1 MASYIRDGALCLQA
15 AHITCPPLSCHRP
28 MSFGTLTVIVLVNV
42 VVTIGLWWEVT
53 RRPAQP
59 KIKKKFVKRLLQS
72 APITPQHQPPKK
84 IGGNFESEVS
94 KEDRVFFAEFADFAA
109 VVNRWLA
116 NEHVGSH
123 WRLQELPETELRL
136 HGVFD
141 YGPTFGRSYAVFYNQ
156 VRVGELEVDPFRY
169 SADEPNVTTHIHL
182 NYVRLLSFDTIR
194 DFFAV
199 IAMYT
204 SDDRPDG
211 KKCLQAQQAIDR
223 AMTGALWQNNQ
234 VDVYDIRTPDYGEI
248 TLRFDGPA
256 SSYLEEALRQPVTAP
271 GGRAGGSSS
280 G

>member
-1 MASYIRDGALCLQA
+1 
-15 AHITCPPLSCHRP
+15 
-28 MSFGTLTVIVLVNV
+28 MSFDTLTIIVLVNV
-42 VVTIGLWWEVT
+42 VVTIGLWWEIR

-72 APITPQHQPPKK
+72 APITPQHQPPKT
-84 IGGNFESEVS
+84 IGGQFASMVQ
-94 KEDRVFFAEFADFAA
+94 KEDRVFFADFADFAA

-116 NEHVGSH
+116 DELVRSR

-141 YGPTFGRSYAVFYNQ
+141 YGPAFGRSYAVFYNQ
-156 VRVGELEVDPFRY
+156 VRVGELEVEPFRY
-169 SADEPNVTTHIHL
+169 STGEPNVISRIHL

-204 SDDRPDG
+204 CDDRPDG
-211 KKCLQAQQAIDR
+211 KKYLEAQQAIDR
-223 AMTGALWQNNQ
+223 AMTEALWQNNQ
-234 VDVYDIRTPDYGEI
+234 VDVYDIGVPDCGEI
-248 TLRFDGPA
+248 TLRLDGPA
-256 SSYLEEALRQPVTAP
+256 ISYLEEARRQPVIAP
-271 GGRAGGSSS
+271 AGRAGGSGS